1 MINFFEIIIIFCS
14 YLLGSI
20 PTAVWIGKIFYKIDV
35 REFGSGNAG
44 ATNTFRT
51 IGSKAG
57 ISVLIIDILKG
68 FIAVK
73 LVLLSGIDPNTNAW
87 INFKI
92 VLTVVAL
99 IGHIFPIFARFKGG
113 KGVAT
118 LLGAVIA
125 IAPWAAAIAV
135 VVFIIVLTVT
145 KYVSLASMFA
155 VTSFPIVVIYILKL
169 ESNSLICF
177 SILVAILLLAT
188 HHKNIERLINK
199 KEVRFD
205 IFSKSKKV

>member
-35 REFGSGNAG
+35 RKFGSGNAG

-135 VVFIIVLTVT
+135 VVFVIVLTVT

>member
-35 REFGSGNAG
+35 RKFGSGNAG

>member
-35 REFGSGNAG
+35 RKFGSGNAG

-73 LVLLSGIDPNTNAW
+73 LVLLSGINPNTNAW

>member
-35 REFGSGNAG
+35 RKFGSGNAG

-73 LVLLSGIDPNTNAW
+73 LVLLSSIDPNTNAW